1 MNSGAW
7 ITVASVLLLL
17 ASKRREWRVGEWI
30 FKPIASTGFIA
41 SAIQHGSLSTA
52 YGAGITAGLVLS
64 WWGDVLLIPKS
75 RRAFLGGLVAF
86 LLAHVAYACAF
97 IARGVQAP
105 VAAGSF
111 VLLLMPLA
119 FVARWLIPHVPGA
132 MKPPVAAYM
141 LVITVMVALSLG
153 TAAWTPDTSIVVGAV
168 AFYLSDLSVA
178 RDRFV
183 TPGFD
188 NKLWGWPLYYG
199 AQLVLAATTATR

>member
-17 ASKRREWRVGEWI
+17 VSKHRAWRVGEWI
-30 FKPIASTGFIA
+30 FKPLASAGFIA
-41 SAIQHGSLSTA
+41 SAVQHGALSTR
-52 YGAGITAGLVLS
+52 YGLGITAGLALS
-64 WWGDVLLIPKS
+64 WWGDVLLIPKD

-86 LLAHVAYACAF
+86 LLAHVAYAYAF
-97 IARGVQAP
+97 VARGVHTP
-105 VAAGSF
+105 IAAGSF
-111 VLLLMPLA
+111 ALLLMPLA
-119 FVARWLIPHVPGA
+119 FVARWLLPHVPGA

-141 LVITVMVALSLG
+141 LVITAMVALALG
-153 TAAWTPDTSIVVGAV
+153 TTAWTPDVWIVVGAV
-168 AFYLSDLSVA
+168 AFYLSDLTVA